1 MPRQFSYAAGIEK
14 HYSKP
19 VVLKELDDQYS
30 WKLVRNVN
38 FRSHVR
44 LIESETLRVGT
55 AICVFYQPLRWYWC
69 PLSFETP
76 ALNQVTL
83 TKSQASGP
91 ICVDK
96 KGLSRMV
103 LALDSPRTIFHPAFC
118 EAEMPA
124 ADSGATLPEWP
135 RNPRCRGMVHS
146 VAACYFS
153 FKSSAP
159 SWIFSVCNNSPVR
172 FPGAPRPPR
181 TTTHQRTISLQHL
194 PTSHCASHWAQR
206 LWGAKNTF
214 LMANIIRIQMSLS
227 KKKGRRWSL
236 KHKIWIYFNGF

>member
-1 MPRQFSYAAGIEK
+1 MPTEFWDPC
-14 HYSKP
+14 SKP
-19 VVLKELDDQYS
+19 SDTNKISGLGTYLCWQEGFEPDGLGSRFSQDPCYS
-30 WKLVRNVN
+30 TQH
-38 FRSHVR
+38 S
-44 LIESETLRVGT
+44 
-55 AICVFYQPLRWYWC
+55 
-69 PLSFETP
+69 
-76 ALNQVTL
+76 
-83 TKSQASGP
+83 
-91 ICVDK
+91 
-96 KGLSRMV
+96 
-103 LALDSPRTIFHPAFC
+103 C

-159 SWIFSVCNNSPVR
+159 SWIFSVCNKSPVR

-181 TTTHQRTISLQHL
+181 TTTHQRTMSLQHL